1 MFYLFSDGSGD
12 SDGSGKSNGSG
23 DTDEVGKLTKHSV
36 IVV

>member
-23 DTDEVGKLTKHSV
+23 DTAEVGKLTKLV
-36 IVV
+36 QL